1 MAPGPG
7 TRASYAAAAS
17 GAAPGGSSS
26 SGVSSGSSRVAA
38 AASGEQLL
46 LALADSYELQ
56 VWRVPAVAAPGAG
69 VGLQDRPQPQAGPQL
84 AAPQPGRGQGSR
96 EPAPAPQAAAEGRE
110 SEAEGGALS
119 QHQQHQR
126 TLQPLVRAAA
136 YPLPRH
142 ALIYSLAW
150 IPAAAAST
158 IGDGAAA
165 AAACG
170 AGAAAIAVADGGRGR
185 GTGAGAAADGAGGS
199 PQGEA
204 HPVILAAGTHQGAIE
219 WYAYEGGVTEGG
231 NSSAGA
237 APVASTAASAT
248 GSAAVASASA
258 SAAGDSSSCRSD
270 SLRLLKTTTCG
281 STQPLVDLHFLPP
294 AAPSASQSPES
305 LHSSAAGGRK
315 SGRGAAATD
324 GGAQFSAAAG
334 LWGDA
339 AAAGGSSSS
348 SSMTVGRRG
357 VLVGLQDASFALA
370 GVGGVRNTIQLFD
383 VGTMTHLASVVDPF
397 ESHEFVCCCPIAG
410 AARAGSGGG
419 LSVSVSAGIDPHV
432 LVVGSVH
439 GSFCTACY
447 QYGLPSLCHHKAR
460 SATAALSTLDVRCGR
475 RGLTQRFGLHHRS
488 LYPRLATAR
497 EHYIF
502 TSHAGTPLEVYDRRA
517 MSSPLFSLAHLP
529 RPTLGEAHAAA
540 RGGQAAAAAAA
551 ATSGATCSAAGAPAA
566 WGGAGASSPRCGA
579 GGTARPATCG
589 AGGGGGGGGGAA
601 AAARRQCGAARR
613 RRRRGTAA
621 LGGGGEDSDT
631 EDGEDAGLE
640 DVEDVEDADG
650 GEGPHEERDVAGHAP
665 SRRGW
670 SLGRP
675 AGAAAGDQAGAG
687 ADGREDAH
695 DEEEDK
701 EMGPGAPLPAAGWVP
716 GYAAAPHEHQ
726 GLWLEASEDVLLGRA
741 DNGAVFVWDL
751 STVLGWAAGP
761 DRSGLWHYL
770 SEYGSSGGGGG
781 RNGEE
786 VAAAVAEGVV
796 REYGDGGT
804 GPEGFGGCGE
814 KEEEEDEQGN
824 VQEEEQEE
832 AEEEDAAGRQRRLQ
846 RHGMPACLGWVEC
859 SGTMPVASLSPGNPQ
874 ALFTLGAEPSGREYL
889 VASVIG

>member
-1 MAPGPG
+1 MNADTHFNLLALPDDVLLAVFTRVDPFSLAALCLTSRKLNAISSNPSLWRELACARWAVPQTSSFATPVPAPATTLGPAGPGPAEPAQETRRRAPSRAPRPISDRGFLPTGKHGESVAWKALFAGGNGWEPPRLRHLLLQPAGDYISAMQPFRMPLQNHTESRDPMAPGPG

-383 VGTMTHLASVVDPF
+383 VGTMTHLASVVDP
-397 ESHEFVCCCPIAG
+397 
-410 AARAGSGGG
+410 
-419 LSVSVSAGIDPHV
+419 
-432 LVVGSVH
+432 
-439 GSFCTACY
+439 
-447 QYGLPSLCHHKAR
+447 
-460 SATAALSTLDVRCGR
+460 
-475 RGLTQRFGLHHRS
+475 
-488 LYPRLATAR
+488 
-497 EHYIF
+497 
-502 TSHAGTPLEVYDRRA
+502 
-517 MSSPLFSLAHLP
+517 
-529 RPTLGEAHAAA
+529 
-540 RGGQAAAAAAA
+540 
-551 ATSGATCSAAGAPAA
+551 
-566 WGGAGASSPRCGA
+566 
-579 GGTARPATCG
+579 
-589 AGGGGGGGGGAA
+589 
-601 AAARRQCGAARR
+601 
-613 RRRRGTAA
+613 
-621 LGGGGEDSDT
+621 
-631 EDGEDAGLE
+631 
-640 DVEDVEDADG
+640 
-650 GEGPHEERDVAGHAP
+650 
-665 SRRGW
+665 
-670 SLGRP
+670 
-675 AGAAAGDQAGAG
+675 
-687 ADGREDAH
+687 
-695 DEEEDK
+695 
-701 EMGPGAPLPAAGWVP
+701 
-716 GYAAAPHEHQ
+716 
-726 GLWLEASEDVLLGRA
+726 
-741 DNGAVFVWDL
+741 
-751 STVLGWAAGP
+751 
-761 DRSGLWHYL
+761 
-770 SEYGSSGGGGG
+770 
-781 RNGEE
+781 
-786 VAAAVAEGVV
+786 
-796 REYGDGGT
+796 
-804 GPEGFGGCGE
+804 
-814 KEEEEDEQGN
+814 
-824 VQEEEQEE
+824 
-832 AEEEDAAGRQRRLQ
+832 
-846 RHGMPACLGWVEC
+846 
-859 SGTMPVASLSPGNPQ
+859 
-874 ALFTLGAEPSGREYL
+874 
-889 VASVIG
+889 